1 VRPARYPAVW
11 MTIASP
17 GRARVLLLIP
27 HLGGGG
33 AERIA
38 ANLARHLSPIR
49 YEVHLGLVTESFQ
62 ASKDVASLNT
72 VHALGARRVRTSS
85 WKLLRLVWHIRPAV
99 ILSGM
104 AHLNL
109 LVLVLRHLFPSRTC
123 VLVRQNGALSATL
136 ATWRNLGL
144 ARRIYAVAY
153 RRADRV
159 ICQTRQMAKEL
170 QSELGVDSAK
180 LIVLPN
186 PVDIPEILASAAGT
200 DDALPSTGLHL
211 LAVARLAPEKGIDL
225 LLEAFAGVRRRFP
238 YAELRIAGSGGE
250 RPALLTQCK
259 MLGIEGRVKFLGYVA
274 EPASLFDFTSLFVL
288 SSRQEGMPNA
298 MLEAAAAGL
307 PIVALPASQGLV
319 ELLGGQPGIW
329 LASEVS
335 AKALENALYDALS
348 TIHAGQRFR
357 HSWIEPFDLKNAIPA
372 YEDAIDQVL
381 VDRES

>member
-1 VRPARYPAVW
+1 

-17 GRARVLLLIP
+17 RRARVLLLIP

-38 ANLARHLSPIR
+38 ANLARHLNPIR

-62 ASKDVASLNT
+62 APKDSAPWNT
-72 VHALGARRVRTSS
+72 VHALGARRVRTST
-85 WKLLRLVWHIRPAV
+85 WKLLSLVWHIRPAV

-109 LVLVLRHLFPSRTC
+109 LMLVLRPLFPPRTR
-123 VLVRQNGALSATL
+123 VLVRQNGALPATL
-136 ATWRNLGL
+136 ATWRNQGL
-144 ARRIYAVAY
+144 ARHIYAAAY
-153 RRADRV
+153 KRADRV
-159 ICQTRQMAKEL
+159 ICQTPQMAREL
-170 QSELGVDSAK
+170 QSELGVDDAK
-180 LIVLPN
+180 LVVLPN
-186 PVDIPEILASAAGT
+186 PVDIPRILTSAAGT
-200 DDALPSTGLHL
+200 NDALPSTGLRL

-225 LLEAFAGVRRRFP
+225 LLEAFAGVCRRFP
-238 YAELRIAGSGGE
+238 HADLRIAGSGRE
-250 RPALLTQCK
+250 EPALLAQCK
-259 MLGIEGRVKFLGYVA
+259 MLGIEGRVKFLGNVA

-319 ELLGGQPGIW
+319 ELLGGQPGSW

-335 AKALENALYDALS
+335 AKELENGLCNALS

-372 YEDAIDQVL
+372 YEHLIDQVL
-381 VDRES
+381 QDRES